1 MQEIERKGVDMVRR
15 DWSLL
20 SKEIGD
26 LCLAKIFYGG
36 YVLKHSFT
44 QRIFLLFTL
53 SCKHTII
60 FSGRVRMLLKQ
71 FITNL

>member
-15 DWSLL
+15 DWSIL

-36 YVLKHSFT
+36 YVLKHS
-44 QRIFLLFTL
+44 L
-53 SCKHTII
+53 
-60 FSGRVRMLLKQ
+60 
-71 FITNL
+71 